1 MMTPAVAALRITRQ
15 LKSVET
21 RFDQLLS
28 EHASLTAL
36 LAQSRIDA
44 DEPFG
49 NGQVALGRMSK
60 SLEALISARGDVAR
74 AHIELERIGQERGD
88 IMIEPKPANNGHLHV
103 DAGED
108 QEAAIA
114 A

>member
-1 MMTPAVAALRITRQ
+1 MTPAVAALRISRQ

-49 NGQVALGRMSK
+49 NGQVALARMGK
-60 SLEALISARGDVAR
+60 SLEGLLISRGDVAR
-74 AHIELERIGQERGD
+74 VHAELERIAEVRGD
-88 IMIEPKPANNGHLHV
+88 IMTQPKPSNGFLAA
-103 DAGED
+103 DASEEL
-108 QEAAIA
+108 EATIA

>member
-21 RFDQLLS
+21 RFDLLLS
-28 EHASLTAL
+28 EHAGLTAL

-49 NGQVALGRMSK
+49 NGQVALARMGK
-60 SLEALISARGDVAR
+60 SFEAILTARGDVAR
-74 AHIELERIGQERGD
+74 VHSELERIAEVRGD
-88 IMIEPKPANNGHLHV
+88 IMTHPKPENGYLAV
-103 DAGED
+103 DDDEES
-108 QEAAIA
+108 EAAVA

>member
-1 MMTPAVAALRITRQ
+1 MMTPAVAALRIARE

-28 EHASLTAL
+28 DHAGLTAL
-36 LAQSRIDA
+36 MAQARIDA

-49 NGQVALGRMSK
+49 NGQIALARMSK
-60 SLEALISARGDVAR
+60 SLDALLTARGDVGRVHA
-74 AHIELERIGQERGD
+74 ELERIAEIRGD
-88 IMIEPKPANNGHLHV
+88 IMTDPKPANGYLTV
-103 DAGED
+103 ED
-108 QEAAIA
+108 GGEAATVIA

>member
-28 EHASLTAL
+28 EHAGLTAL

-49 NGQVALGRMSK
+49 NGQVALTRMSK
-60 SLEALISARGDVAR
+60 SLEGLLSARGDVAR
-74 AHIELERIGQERGD
+74 VHAELERIAEVRGD
-88 IMIEPKPANNGHLHV
+88 IMTDPKPENGYLTIE
-103 DAGED
+103 DGE
-108 QEAAIA
+108 EAAAVIA